1 MARDADQ
8 IYLTSQ
14 AEIWRTKRIGGS
26 RKKMKAREGEERGDG
41 GRSLS
46 LLSILH
52 ARFGRPNP
60 GFHFRSNLRPSH
72 SESQSIYFPDR
83 ESGPG
88 PRSHGRAWAI
98 EQGHVLF
105 QGLAARLGLV
115 QTPTLQVA
123 LWAFLFPPRSTQ
135 NGTWTKY

>member
-1 MARDADQ
+1 
-8 IYLTSQ
+8 
-14 AEIWRTKRIGGS
+14 
-26 RKKMKAREGEERGDG
+26 MKAREGEKRGDCG
-41 GRSLS
+41 EASPS

-83 ESGPG
+83 ESERESGL
-88 PRSHGRAWAI
+88 RSHGRAWAI

-123 LWAFLFPPRSTQ
+123 LWAFLSPSFHAKWDMDKILKHGHYFAAIFIHSVAMCCHASLP
-135 NGTWTKY
+135 KL